1 MTEMADA
8 TDAPCAP
15 LSSVATLKPVWERF
29 RSGSVAIC
37 PVDGA
42 PMALGVDGAVDAYR
56 LVCVT
61 CGTSSPWFEAKL
73 TRLSIRGQSGVD
85 LGASDE

>member
-1 MTEMADA
+1 MP
-8 TDAPCAP
+8 DAPDAPDALHAP
-15 LSSVATLKPVWERF
+15 LSSIATLKPVWERF
-29 RSGSVAIC
+29 RGGGVAPC

-42 PMALGVDGAVDAYR
+42 PMALAVDGTVDVYR
-56 LVCVT
+56 FVCVS

-73 TRLSIRGQSGVD
+73 AGRIFIKGQSGD